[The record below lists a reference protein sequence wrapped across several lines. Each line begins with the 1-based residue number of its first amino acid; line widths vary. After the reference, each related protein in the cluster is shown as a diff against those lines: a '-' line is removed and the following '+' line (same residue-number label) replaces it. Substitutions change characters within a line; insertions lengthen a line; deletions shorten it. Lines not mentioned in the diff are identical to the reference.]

1 MPSQPPAP
9 HASQAK
15 VRLCVGGEAGV
26 GKSALIARLVG
37 DEGAGGP
44 PGDRLANDNPQDFV
58 SAGRCFLAAE
68 AQSDRSVTA
77 VGDVCV
83 IVVDAAQGLSAT
95 ARRYAAIARTVGI
108 RHLVLV
114 VNKLDLVGWNS
125 VAYDT
130 AAEALRDFAGKFDF
144 ATALAIPTSALLGD
158 NVAQRSAR
166 TPWYQGPTLKAHL
179 DGIDVD
185 PGGDMRPLRM
195 PISSVSRPHRDR
207 RLYSGVIASGR
218 LKRGDAVQVATSGV
232 ISVVDH
238 ILVDGVSRQEA
249 RAGDQAAVGLV
260 DHVDLGSGDM
270 LAHAGQRPQ
279 LAEQFAAHLAWMA
292 DEPLLPGRE
301 YRLTL
306 ASQELTAS
314 VTAVKYRIDVD
325 TLRREAARTLDSG
338 EIGACTFATAAP
350 LAVDDFSEFPQTGRF
365 VLNDRYTDAVI
376 AAGTVDFALRRGMNI
391 HLQALSVSKNLRAS
405 IKGQRSCI
413 VWFTGLSGAGKSTI
427 ANLVE
432 RSLAADS
439 RHTYLL
445 DGDNIRHA
453 LNKDLGFTAADRVE
467 NIRRVGEVA
476 RLFVDAGTIV
486 LCSFISPF
494 RAERASIRSL
504 VDPAEFIEVYVKA
517 PLDVCESRDP
527 KGLYAKC
534 RAGRLPNFT
543 GIDSPYEAP
552 EAPDLVLD
560 TTSAPAEELAQRVA
574 ALLQSRGIIAAPRAP
589 LTAVGRI

>member
-1 MPSQPPAP
+1 MSAP
-9 HASQAK
+9 VSPDASRAN
-15 VRLCVGGEAGV
+15 VRLCVGGGAGV
-26 GKSALIARLVG
+26 GKSALIARLIG
-37 DEGAGGP
+37 D
-44 PGDRLANDNPQDFV
+44 DRDA
-58 SAGRCFLAAE
+58 AGRGFLAAE
-68 AQSDRSVTA
+68 GQNGHLATA
-77 VGDVCV
+77 VGDVCI
-83 IVVDAAQGLSAT
+83 IVVDAAQGLCAT
-95 ARRYAAIARTVGI
+95 VRQHAAIARTVGF
-108 RHLVLV
+108 RHLVLA
-114 VNKLDLVGWNS
+114 VNKLDLVGWNEL
-125 VAYDT
+125 AYTT
-130 AAEALRDFAGKFDF
+130 AADALREFAGRFDF
-144 ATALAIPTSALLGD
+144 ATAVAIPVSALHGD
-158 NVAQRSAR
+158 NVARPSAQI
-166 TPWYQGPTLKAHL
+166 PWYQGPTLKAHL
-179 DGIDVD
+179 DETDID
-185 PGGDMRPLRM
+185 PGDDTRPLRL
-195 PISSVSRPHRDR
+195 PISSVSRPDRDR
-207 RLYSGVIASGR
+207 RLYSGVIASGT

-238 ILVDGVSRQEA
+238 ILVDGVGREAA

-270 LAHAGQRPQ
+270 LAHAGHRPQ

-292 DEPLLPGRE
+292 EEPLFPGRE
-301 YRLTL
+301 YKLRL

-325 TLRREAARTLDSG
+325 TLRREAARTLDRG
-338 EIGACTFATAAP
+338 EIGACTIATVAP

-365 VLNDRYTDAVI
+365 VLSDRYTDAVI

-391 HLQALSVSKNLRAS
+391 HLQALSVSKDLRAS
-405 IKGQRSCI
+405 IKGQQSCI

-432 RSLAADS
+432 RDLAADG

-445 DGDNIRHA
+445 DGDNVRHG
-453 LNKDLGFTAADRVE
+453 LNKDLGFTAVDRVE

-494 RAERASIRSL
+494 RAERAAIRSL
-504 VDPAEFIEVYVKA
+504 VEPAEFIEVYVKA
-517 PLDVCESRDP
+517 PLDVCETRDP

-560 TTSAPAEELAQRVA
+560 TTSATAEELAQRVA
-574 ALLQSRGIIAAPRAP
+574 ALLQSRGIIAAPRVP
-589 LTAVGRI
+589 LTAVRRI